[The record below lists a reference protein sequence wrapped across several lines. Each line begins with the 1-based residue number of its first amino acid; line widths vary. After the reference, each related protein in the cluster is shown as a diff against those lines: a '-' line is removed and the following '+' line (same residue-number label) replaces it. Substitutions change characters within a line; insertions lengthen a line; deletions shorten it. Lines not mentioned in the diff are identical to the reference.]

1 MVSSVDTRT
10 TSHSARDEP
19 GIVNALVPDELSRIG
34 EERGGDLRLQACISF
49 ECQCKTMKTKVTG
62 MGGGCPILLSVSVG
76 EGESGE
82 SLALKSVWDFCAWA
96 LGPLLSWAA
105 WPGNIRGPPDASYY
119 TLDVIQAFRRHGSC
133 TEDSDPI
140 LKDTN
145 GGDGRN
151 TGREKA
157 GGLQLWQ

>member
-1 MVSSVDTRT
+1 
-10 TSHSARDEP
+10 
-19 GIVNALVPDELSRIG
+19 
-34 EERGGDLRLQACISF
+34 
-49 ECQCKTMKTKVTG
+49 MKTKVTG
-62 MGGGCPILLSVSVG
+62 MGGGECTILLSVSVR

-119 TLDVIQAFRRHGSC
+119 TLDVIRRYPVVHGSC

-151 TGREKA
+151 AGREKA

>member
-1 MVSSVDTRT
+1 MQNYE
-10 TSHSARDEP
+10 DESNRH
-19 GIVNALVPDELSRIG
+19 GR
-34 EERGGDLRLQACISF
+34 
-49 ECQCKTMKTKVTG
+49 
-62 MGGGCPILLSVSVG
+62 GCPILLSVSVR

-105 WPGNIRGPPDASYY
+105 WPGNIRVPPDASYY
-119 TLDVIQAFRRHGSC
+119 TLDVIQAFRRHGPC

-140 LKDTN
+140 LNDTN

-151 TGREKA
+151 PGRERRPVIYSYSSEPGAACSVQVRRLSKA
-157 GGLQLWQ
+157 LGGCFWTWVGVVACE

>member
-1 MVSSVDTRT
+1 M
-10 TSHSARDEP
+10 
-19 GIVNALVPDELSRIG
+19 
-34 EERGGDLRLQACISF
+34 
-49 ECQCKTMKTKVTG
+49 
-62 MGGGCPILLSVSVG
+62 LSVSVR

-96 LGPLLSWAA
+96 LGTLLSWAA
-105 WPGNIRGPPDASYY
+105 WPGNIRGPPDASNY

-157 GGLQLWQ
+157 GGLQIWQ